1 LRSRRLDLEE
11 PQPLEVI
18 PTEEQK
24 QDHNLKKY
32 PKEEATCNQSEEG
45 HTNKGWEL
53 NHSALVNGCAFW
65 VVILLET

>member
-24 QDHNLKKY
+24 QDHHLKNTPRK
-32 PKEEATCNQSEEG
+32 KQLATKVKKDTPTKDGN
-45 HTNKGWEL
+45 
-53 NHSALVNGCAFW
+53 
-65 VVILLET
+65 